1 MEAKRRYRVAF
12 AYYFDGAS
20 KATALKRHHKNDFNL
35 KSAKNIDQPIAI
47 GVDDLVL
54 GENSFEFTADSN
66 DFSIEICGLDKNRD
80 IVIDPKSMEV
90 TNEEV

>member
-1 MEAKRRYRVAF
+1 MEVKRRYRVAF

-35 KSAKNIDQPIAI
+35 KNAKNIDQPIAI

-66 DFSIEICGLDKNRD
+66 DFSIEICGIKTEISLLIQSQWR
-80 IVIDPKSMEV
+80 
-90 TNEEV
+90 